1 MTLLP
6 SPIPHPLD
14 YSPWDLPGWMY
25 DALDWVVGVEWPDGD
40 ERAVWDLADQWY
52 AVAAVL
58 AGPHADAVTAAAE
71 VRTGYGGVGAV
82 ATAFDGAWRRVA
94 EGDDAPLPVLLT
106 VSTDLA
112 RLVEECGCDI
122 EGAKLEVWIE
132 LGILVIELVGLA
144 VATVLT
150 AGAASPAAAAA
161 ITATRLIVQQIFKR
175 LLAQLARK
183 ALKHGLKE
191 AGERAAKEVTKGGV
205 RGLARRAAVGGLYEA
220 GEEAGV
226 TLATQA
232 YQNST
237 GRRHGLDVAELGT
250 SAAGG
255 LAGGA
260 VAPLAGLGRHATGRG
275 ARIGEHV
282 AREMTGEVL
291 AEQAASLATG
301 QGPTSLEDA
310 ARAAVSGARG
320 SATTQ
325 ADAALQ
331 GRLDGRLSALAGT
344 SLPPPAIAPP
354 VTIGTDGPSTGGAAS
369 GATGVSTEGASGA
382 IAPAPSVLAAGP
394 AEAPVTVG
402 PVEAAA
408 PATAAGS
415 GVPVDS
421 ATAAAVSG
429 PVVSSGTGPAEPPQA
444 RDASPVAD
452 PSRPLDGPPSPRD
465 PSLAGTP
472 TLSSMVNG
480 PSASPGVGGADG
492 PPVAAPAVSTGQSP
506 VTTGPVAQS
515 AAGSL
520 AGPVASVSA
529 GPITAVGTPSHAGPT
544 PPVAAPVAPVVAD
557 PVARSGGAAP
567 PLAGPA
573 VPVPTDPVARPG
585 AAAPPVAG
593 PAAPVSG
600 DPVARSG
607 GTAPPLAGP
616 DTRHGTGFAPPL
628 PPTPPPT
635 LRPSDA
641 PLVVGPEALRPRSPE
656 WYAARWAAD
665 QEAFERRRY
674 RGHFEHQRNNH
685 EENRR
690 RDRADQLRQAA
701 DRAYDEARWL
711 IGESRRLARAG
722 YRAVSERI
730 FAEGRER
737 ESWCHRQRD
746 LADAVL
752 AGTRAPGVV
761 AVVGDDFDRIND
773 DVGDL
778 AHGAVG
784 TSDRS
789 ALTGDDRPPPID
801 RTRRYHRRGGLRPP
815 LALHQRDVERRMPR
829 RLDGTV
835 VRTADPRVG
844 GWFGLVNDG
853 GPQADPTRSINCVDC
868 TLSLFDTWVHG
879 RPRVSA
885 PRTFDA
891 YALGDITRPLN
902 GEADGPGRIEDVTGG
917 RFQRLCEPSTEM
929 PPAERARVL
938 DIGYRNLRD
947 QLLVGG
953 HGSFAFVINQWE
965 GGGSHIW
972 VALNQNGTVLYLDP
986 QSGEIADEPLG
997 RHRGAPH
1004 PYNAVDVDVLVLA
1017 GDGEP
1022 LPLAGLR
1029 RGLFSQRPDLP
1040 AYPPATE
1047 HQGYGEPYLN
1057 RLHLL
1062 ASPGSA
1068 QPPEPSDDGEPM
1080 RAEPGPATRPED
1092 ERPAQHQM
1100 PAEPTRFGPGTSD
1113 VPDADG
1119 DGQELSA
1126 VLAAVTAGA
1135 PTADIDA
1142 ALRAV
1147 APDLE
1152 RPAAASLAEVL
1163 GEARMR
1169 SMFDTIRSE
1178 PEQYKPRFAETLLRQ
1193 LIGSPDLVRILCT
1206 TPELLTSLTARP
1218 ITLHHLADHQQAI
1231 AVLGSAVDEIERR
1244 GVEAVANDRP
1254 SAPRPVHL
1262 TAAQWEASR
1271 RLAETT
1277 QSAVQDGFD
1286 VSRRHDEHYR
1296 MSYVQ
1301 QLYGDAQDAQRELN
1315 EIATRLAVERGI
1327 AGWRTEPK
1335 RLDRVLDKLVEYDGD
1350 ASRLKD
1356 LAAAKIE
1363 FDNLNDLYATLDR
1376 VGRHPDLVVVGIKD
1390 RFLKPRGSGYRDVL
1404 LNLRM
1409 TNGHIAELRLH
1420 LTPVDMVAKWEHA
1433 LYEVRR
1439 DLKALAEVHDR
1450 PLTAAERAIR
1460 GALLR
1465 REQEAFWRA
1474 LGLDESGA

>member
-58 AGPHADAVTAAAE
+58 AGPHADAVAATAE
-71 VRTGYGGVGAV
+71 VRTGYGGIGAV
-82 ATAFDGAWRRVA
+82 AEAFDGAWRRVA
-94 EGDDAPLPVLLT
+94 EGDDAPLPLLLT

-122 EGAKLEVWIE
+122 EAAKLEVWIE

-161 ITATRLIVQQIFKR
+161 ITATRVIVQQIFKR

-183 ALKHGLKE
+183 SLRQGLKE
-191 AGERAAKEVTKGGV
+191 AGERAAKEVSKGGV
-205 RGLARRAAVGGLYEA
+205 RGLARRAAVGGLSEA

-237 GRRHGLDVAELGT
+237 GRRHGLDVTELGT
-250 SAAGG
+250 SAVGG

-301 QGPTSLEDA
+301 QGPTSLEEA
-310 ARAAVSGARG
+310 ARAAVSGVRG

-331 GRLDGRLSALAGT
+331 ARLDGRLSALAGT
-344 SLPPPAIAPP
+344 NLPPAMVAPPAPIGADGPATGGAVSGVGAGGASGGIAGSPSDLAAGPAVPP
-354 VTIGTDGPSTGGAAS
+354 VTVGPAE
-369 GATGVSTEGASGA
+369 ATGPASAAGLST
-382 IAPAPSVLAAGP
+382 AAGP
-394 AEAPVTVG
+394 AEAARP
-402 PVEAAA
+402 
-408 PATAAGS
+408 
-415 GVPVDS
+415 
-421 ATAAAVSG
+421 AAVSD
-429 PVVSSGTGPAEPPQA
+429 PVVSSGTAPAESPQVRA
-444 RDASPVAD
+444 ESSVAVPSQPLDAPAT
-452 PSRPLDGPPSPRD
+452 PLDGP

-472 TLSSMVNG
+472 TLSSVANG
-480 PSASPGVGGADG
+480 PLPSTGLAGVDG
-492 PPVAAPAVSTGQSP
+492 PHVAAPSVSTGQSP
-506 VTTGPVAQS
+506 VAAGPVAHS
-515 AAGSL
+515 AASL
-520 AGPVASVSA
+520 AGPVAPVSA
-529 GPITAVGTPSHAGPT
+529 GPQAGTVAPSLAGPT
-544 PPVAAPVAPVVAD
+544 PSVVGPTSSVPADPVARSGAATPPVAGPTMPATTDPVAWSGGVAPPVVGPTAPVMAD
-557 PVARSGGAAP
+557 PVARSGGA
-567 PLAGPA
+567 
-573 VPVPTDPVARPG
+573 
-585 AAAPPVAG
+585 
-593 PAAPVSG
+593 
-600 DPVARSG
+600 
-607 GTAPPLAGP
+607 APPLAGP

-628 PPTPPPT
+628 PPPLPPAPPPP

-641 PLVVGPEALRPRSPE
+641 PLVVGPEALRPRTPE

-737 ESWCHRQRD
+737 EGWCHRQRD
-746 LADAVL
+746 VADAVL

-761 AVVGDDFDRIND
+761 AVVGDDFERIND

-778 AHGAVG
+778 AHGGVG
-784 TSDRS
+784 TGDRS
-789 ALTGDDRPPPID
+789 ALTGDDHPPPID

-815 LALHQRDVERRMPR
+815 LALHQRDVERRIPR
-829 RLDGTV
+829 RRDGNV

-853 GPQADPTRSINCVDC
+853 GPQADPTRGINCVDC

-879 RPRVSA
+879 RPRVAA

-891 YALGDITRPLN
+891 YALGDVTRPLN

-917 RFQRLCEPSTEM
+917 RFQRLCEPSTEL
-929 PPAERARVL
+929 PPAEQARVL
-938 DIGYRNLRD
+938 DTGYRNLRD

-972 VALNQNGTVLYLDP
+972 VALNQDGTILYLDP

-997 RHRGAPH
+997 RHRGTPH
-1004 PYNAVDVDVLVLA
+1004 PYNAVDADVLILA

-1057 RLHLL
+1057 RIHLL
-1062 ASPGSA
+1062 ATPGSA
-1068 QPPEPSDDGEPM
+1068 QPVRPDDDRPQPDQSPVDDSPLRQEAPV
-1080 RAEPGPATRPED
+1080 ESTRPEQAARQAVV
-1092 ERPAQHQM
+1092 E
-1100 PAEPTRFGPGTSD
+1100 EPGAGRQLAG
-1113 VPDADG
+1113 
-1119 DGQELSA
+1119 
-1126 VLAAVTAGA
+1126 VLAAVTSGA
-1135 PTADIDA
+1135 STVDIHA
-1142 ALRAV
+1142 AVRAV
-1147 APDLE
+1147 APHIDELTA
-1152 RPAAASLAEVL
+1152 RNLAEVL
-1163 GEARMR
+1163 ADARAR
-1169 SMFDTIRSE
+1169 SMLKAIQAGPSQHE
-1178 PEQYKPRFAETLLRQ
+1178 PRFAETLLRQ
-1193 LIGSPDLVRILCT
+1193 LIEAPDLVQILRT
-1206 TPELLTSLTARP
+1206 TPELLASLMARP
-1218 ITLHHLADHQQAI
+1218 VTLHNLAAKPRAMEVLADTLSDI
-1231 AVLGSAVDEIERR
+1231 ADRGAETIAAEGVRDAEPTPLTDEQRSVQEQLPKRR
-1244 GVEAVANDRP
+1244 R
-1254 SAPRPVHL
+1254 R
-1262 TAAQWEASR
+1262 AAQA
-1271 RLAETT
+1271 
-1277 QSAVQDGFD
+1277 GFD
-1286 VSRRHDEHYR
+1286 PSLMDDANYRQAYLDHLYLESAEAQIQVS
-1296 MSYVQ
+1296 
-1301 QLYGDAQDAQRELN
+1301 
-1315 EIATRLAVERGI
+1315 
-1327 AGWRTEPK
+1327 
-1335 RLDRVLDKLVEYDGD
+1335 
-1350 ASRLKD
+1350 
-1356 LAAAKIE
+1356 
-1363 FDNLNDLYATLDR
+1363 
-1376 VGRHPDLVVVGIKD
+1376 
-1390 RFLKPRGSGYRDVL
+1390 
-1404 LNLRM
+1404 
-1409 TNGHIAELRLH
+1409 
-1420 LTPVDMVAKWEHA
+1420 
-1433 LYEVRR
+1433 
-1439 DLKALAEVHDR
+1439 ALAER
-1450 PLTAAERAIR
+1450 LAARSSFGATADSRAAPKQR
-1460 GALLR
+1460 
-1465 REQEAFWRA
+1465 
-1474 LGLDESGA
+1474 

>member
-58 AGPHADAVTAAAE
+58 AGPHADAAAAAAE

-82 ATAFDGAWRRVA
+82 AAAFDGAWRRVA
-94 EGDDAPLPVLLT
+94 EGDDAPLPLLLT
-106 VSTDLA
+106 VSTDLG

-122 EGAKLEVWIE
+122 EAAKLEVWIE
-132 LGILVIELVGLA
+132 LGILVVELVGLA

-161 ITATRLIVQQIFKR
+161 ITATRVIVQQIFKR

-183 ALKHGLKE
+183 TLRQGLKE
-191 AGERAAKEVTKGGV
+191 AGERAAKDVGKGGV
-205 RGLARRAAVGGLYEA
+205 RGFARRAAAGGLAEA
-220 GEEAGV
+220 GEETGV

-237 GRRHGLDVAELGT
+237 GRRDGLDMAELGT
-250 SAAGG
+250 SAVGG

-275 ARIGEHV
+275 ARVGEHV

-301 QGPTSLEDA
+301 QGPTSLEEA

-331 GRLDGRLSALAGT
+331 ARLDGRLSALAGT
-344 SLPPPAIAPP
+344 SLPPSVLAPP
-354 VTIGTDGPSTGGAAS
+354 VAVGTDAPSTGGALP
-369 GATGVSTEGASGA
+369 GTDVGGASGVGGA
-382 IAPAPSVLAAGP
+382 DAGGASGGMASAPSVLAAGP
-394 AEAPVTVG
+394 AVPPVAVGSAEAAGPATTAGPAEAVAGATADGPDTASPAAASNPVVSAAAG
-402 PVEAAA
+402 PVE
-408 PATAAGS
+408 PPQ
-415 GVPVDS
+415 VR
-421 ATAAAVSG
+421 
-429 PVVSSGTGPAEPPQA
+429 AEPP
-444 RDASPVAD
+444 VAA
-452 PSRPLDGPPSPRD
+452 PSRPLDVPSMQVD
-465 PSLAGTP
+465 ASPSLAGTP
-472 TLSSMVNG
+472 TLSSVANG
-480 PSASPGVGGADG
+480 PLPSAGLAGADG
-492 PPVAAPAVSTGQSP
+492 PPVAAPPVSAGQSP
-506 VTTGPVAQS
+506 VTAGPVAQS
-515 AAGSL
+515 AAAPL
-520 AGPVASVSA
+520 AGSVAAVPV
-529 GPITAVGTPSHAGPT
+529 GPVPQTGAATPPLAGPT
-544 PPVAAPVAPVVAD
+544 PPVTTD
-557 PVARSGGAAP
+557 PVARSGAVAP
-567 PLAGPA
+567 PLTGPNTPAPDDA
-573 VPVPTDPVARPG
+573 VT
-585 AAAPPVAG
+585 
-593 PAAPVSG
+593 
-600 DPVARSG
+600 RSG
-607 GTAPPLAGP
+607 SAPPLAGP

-641 PLVVGPEALRPRSPE
+641 PLVVGPEALRPRTPE

-665 QEAFERRRY
+665 HEAFERRRY

-690 RDRADQLRQAA
+690 RDRADHLRQAA

-746 LADAVL
+746 VADAVL

-761 AVVGDDFDRIND
+761 AVVGDDFERIND

-778 AHGAVG
+778 ARGAVG

-789 ALTGDDRPPPID
+789 ALTGDDHPPPID

-829 RLDGTV
+829 RSDGTV
-835 VRTADPRVG
+835 TRTADPRVG

-853 GPQADPTRSINCVDC
+853 GPQADPTRGINCVDC

-891 YALGDITRPLN
+891 YALGDVTRPLN

-917 RFQRLCEPSTEM
+917 RFQRLCETPTEM

-938 DIGYRNLRD
+938 DTGYRNLRD

-953 HGSFAFVINQWE
+953 HGSFAFVINRWE

-972 VALNQNGTVLYLDP
+972 VALNQNGTVLHLDP

-997 RHRGAPH
+997 HHRGVPH
-1004 PYNAVDVDVLVLA
+1004 PYNAVDADVLILA

-1022 LPLAGLR
+1022 MPLAGLR

-1057 RLHLL
+1057 RVHLL
-1062 ASPGSA
+1062 ATPGSA
-1068 QPPEPSDDGEPM
+1068 DPESAHAGGEQPGRGQGESGSQGHWERVRGLLPSDDSGYRISPRDCE
-1080 RAEPGPATRPED
+1080 
-1092 ERPAQHQM
+1092 
-1100 PAEPTRFGPGTSD
+1100 F
-1113 VPDADG
+1113 
-1119 DGQELSA
+1119 
-1126 VLAAVTAGA
+1126 
-1135 PTADIDA
+1135 
-1142 ALRAV
+1142 
-1147 APDLE
+1147 
-1152 RPAAASLAEVL
+1152 L
-1163 GEARMR
+1163 G
-1169 SMFDTIRSE
+1169 I
-1178 PEQYKPRFAETLLRQ
+1178 
-1193 LIGSPDLVRILCT
+1193 
-1206 TPELLTSLTARP
+1206 TP
-1218 ITLHHLADHQQAI
+1218 
-1231 AVLGSAVDEIERR
+1231 
-1244 GVEAVANDRP
+1244 EAVAMWAERIAPLGLTPEEFDRLSKDLFRALEADGIEANQADVRLKGSS
-1254 SAPRPVHL
+1254 SAFFSGLHKRLP
-1262 TAAQWEASR
+1262 AKEE
-1271 RLAETT
+1271 LAERPE
-1277 QSAVQDGFD
+1277 AAARLDAWRGDGDLPVRRPFD
-1286 VSRRHDEHYR
+1286 SMHKLGLEDPSDYDF
-1296 MSYVQ
+1296 
-1301 QLYGDAQDAQRELN
+1301 QLSSDPMVDRARELGAQHFPDVPVVN
-1315 EIATRLAVERGI
+1315 KTYGFVTKKIARLCFPALFAWADEYTRLLG
-1327 AGWRTEPK
+1327 
-1335 RLDRVLDKLVEYDGD
+1335 
-1350 ASRLKD
+1350 
-1356 LAAAKIE
+1356 
-1363 FDNLNDLYATLDR
+1363 
-1376 VGRHPDLVVVGIKD
+1376 
-1390 RFLKPRGSGYRDVL
+1390 RDVVPAIFTGAGPPD
-1404 LNLRM
+1404 RS
-1409 TNGHIAELRLH
+1409 H
-1420 LTPVDMVAKWEHA
+1420 LGVSSHF
-1433 LYEVRR
+1433 R
-1439 DLKALAEVHDR
+1439 DSD
-1450 PLTAAERAIR
+1450 
-1460 GALLR
+1460 
-1465 REQEAFWRA
+1465 WRIE
-1474 LGLDESGA
+1474 GGRD